1 MRFFS
6 FKIMVLCIL
15 LPPVLYISSA
25 LFLERHLHDRYIREI
40 QNSYIGDPRPLL
52 DGSSRLKRVVNE
64 NIDTY
69 LKNKWIIPLG
79 IEVNVKVTTK
89 DGKILYPEDFENTDN
104 PSLIPDPAQVAA
116 ENFELMNEG
125 ILIDIDVILEH
136 NRKFSNLIL
145 LFYVITSLMIL
156 YFHYR
161 SATRKSDYA
170 DQQKSIEIKK
180 LQDLE
185 KENTERLEVLRQER
199 KNLQS
204 EFKRLKG
211 ILADEKK
218 KADRNEDD
226 LIEEIDALEAM
237 LEENIAQQNNQQQ
250 VNIELE
256 ERIRKFEK
264 GSLKANKQKTK
275 KTDTVKKRFNTL
287 YKSLSVNDRAIS
299 GYLDLKDELK
309 IKAEEVIHQLNA
321 DPGKVTVKRKVFGG
335 KGHKTIL
342 EVVFGYK
349 GRLYFRYTR
358 YKQIE
363 VLAIGTK
370 NTQARELEF
379 LASL

>member
-15 LPPVLYISSA
+15 FPPVLYISSA

-40 QNSYIGDPRPLL
+40 ENSYIGDPRPLL
-52 DGSSRLKRVVNE
+52 DGSSRLKGVVNK

-79 IEVNVKVTTK
+79 IEVNVTVTTK
-89 DGKILYPEDFENTDN
+89 DGKILYPADFENTN
-104 PSLIPDPAQVAA
+104 NSLLIPDPAQVAA

-125 ILIDIDVILEH
+125 ILIDIDVTLEH

-161 SATRKSDYA
+161 SATRKSDYE

-185 KENTERLEVLRQER
+185 KENTKRLEVLRQER

-204 EFKRLKG
+204 EFERLKS

-218 KADRNEDD
+218 KANRNEDD
-226 LIEEIDALEAM
+226 LIEEIDALEAK

-256 ERIRKFEK
+256 ERIGKFEK
-264 GSLKANKQKTK
+264 GRQKTNKQKTK
-275 KTDTVKKRFNTL
+275 KTDTIKKRFNTL
-287 YKSLSVNDRAIS
+287 YKSLSVNDHAIS
-299 GYLDLKDELK
+299 GYLDLEDELK
-309 IKAEEVIHQLNA
+309 IKVEEVIHQLNA

-349 GRLYFRYTR
+349 GRLYFRYNR
-358 YKQIE
+358 DKQIE

-379 LASL
+379 LARL